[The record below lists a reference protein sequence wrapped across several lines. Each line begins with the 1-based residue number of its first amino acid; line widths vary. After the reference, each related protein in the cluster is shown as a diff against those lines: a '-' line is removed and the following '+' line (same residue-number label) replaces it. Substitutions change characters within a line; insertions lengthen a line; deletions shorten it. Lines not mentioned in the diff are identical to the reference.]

1 MSGSIG
7 AHQREALDKT
17 RADAL
22 AQQYE
27 EQRRRQAVALAQLD
41 CLSGVPSRDLLRLAH
56 LCTLRAFAPGT
67 ALLNER
73 IPNEFLYLMLRG
85 TVSLTLHDRAGHE
98 VLIGVL
104 NRGDCF
110 GEGPLFGDLFRGATV
125 QSETVCYLIQLPL
138 AEVRA
143 AMAESPELSAA
154 LRSIYRRRLIEST
167 LGRVPLFSRLSPF
180 VRTELAGLLQPHH
193 CERSELIIYEG
204 EPGDALY
211 IIESGQVVVEH
222 DGQFIAHLDE
232 GDFFGEMS
240 LLAEKP
246 HNADIRAVTPATVL
260 ALPVGDFMRLLHDQ
274 PSLAAQL
281 DQVVERR
288 RATGAAMRRD
298 PERIHQFTAAVAH
311 GLLRGTQVLVRDP
324 RLCPDGCHIC
334 EDACAARH
342 GQTRIHTGGV
352 EFNELDVTA
361 SCRQC
366 RVGAECVEACPVDA
380 IQWNDRGALVVS
392 ETCTGCGDC
401 VPACPYDAVRLV
413 DRGQPTVSPFWS
425 LWQQLRSLKNP
436 TIPLTPAQPT
446 KRADKCDLCHGH
458 ADLACVTACPT
469 GALRLMPVEELF
481 PL

>member
-7 AHQREALDKT
+7 VHRREAPGKT
-17 RADAL
+17 HADAL

-27 EQRRRQAVALAQLD
+27 ERRRRQAVALAQLD
-41 CLSGVPSRDLLRLAH
+41 CLTGVPARDLLRLAH

-67 ALLNER
+67 PLLNER
-73 IPNEFLYLMLRG
+73 VPGDHLYLILRG
-85 TVSLTLHDRAGHE
+85 SVSLTLHDHAGHE

-125 QSETVCYLIQLPL
+125 QSETICYLLQLPL

-143 AMAESPELSAA
+143 TLADAAELQLA
-154 LRSIYRRRLIEST
+154 LRAIYRRRLIEGT
-167 LGRVPLFSRLSPF
+167 LGRVPLFSRFSPLE
-180 VRTELAGLLQPHH
+180 RTELARLLQPHH
-193 CERSELIIYEG
+193 YDRGALIIQEG

-222 DGQFIAHLDE
+222 MGQLIAHLDE

-246 HNADIRAVTPATVL
+246 HNADIRAVTPVEVL
-260 ALPVGDFMRLLHDQ
+260 ALPAADFMRLLREQ
-274 PSLAAQL
+274 PALAEQL
-281 DQVVERR
+281 HEVVERR

-298 PERIHQFTAAVAH
+298 PIRVHQFTAAVAH
-311 GLLRGTQVLVRDP
+311 GLLRGTHVLVRDP
-324 RLCPDGCHIC
+324 ALCPADCRIC
-334 EDACAARH
+334 ENACAARH
-342 GQTRIHTGGV
+342 GQTRIHTNGIM
-352 EFNELDVTA
+352 FNGLDVTD

-380 IQWNDRGALVVS
+380 IRWNDRGALII
-392 ETCTGCGDC
+392 TDNCTACGAC
-401 VPACPYDAVRLV
+401 EVACPYDAVHMVTR
-413 DRGQPTVSPFWS
+413 DQPS
-425 LWQQLRSLKNP
+425 LPMFQLLRQQLRRLKNP
-436 TIPLTPAQPT
+436 TIPLTIAQT
-446 KRADKCDLCHGH
+446 TQRADKCDLCHGYD
-458 ADLACVTACPT
+458 DLACVSACPT